1 MGQVLT
7 KDNSSPLALACKGNN
22 NIAAQL
28 LLENGAKV
36 NEANTRVRN
45 GLQFARMYG
54 NTDIVKMLICKG
66 EMNYCLKNKESALY
80 YTARN
85 GHSQVTE
92 ILLSNG
98 AERELQDFRCNS
110 PFYIAYRNGH
120 VNLVNRFL
128 EYSKEFFFF
137 ENLDSDTAPSLQA
150 AIESGNDAI
159 VELILQSRAN
169 VVSMLKSSEKDIL
182 CLAAEL
188 GHVGIVQLLIER
200 KAVEMLKRKKED
212 THHLSMIPCLVTTAR
227 CLLEDRADINKC
239 DASGKS
245 PLFYA
250 ARYGHLDVVGRCST
264 FIKP

>member
-45 GLQFARMYG
+45 GLQFASMHG

-212 THHLSMIPCLVTTAR
+212 THHLSMIPCLVT
-227 CLLEDRADINKC
+227 L
-239 DASGKS
+239 
-245 PLFYA
+245 
-250 ARYGHLDVVGRCST
+250 
-264 FIKP
+264 

>member
-45 GLQFARMYG
+45 GLQFASMHG

-92 ILLSNG
+92 ILLSDG

-182 CLAAEL
+182 CLVAEL